1 MWYNGRRSVP
11 ASRPQWPMSVD
22 PRKLAK
28 FRTNARR
35 RIEDLRVK
43 TRDSLEAAVDTMME
57 ERIDSFFRVEEAL
70 EEIDKSLGAIE
81 EEVAVVFDLSGAVRI
96 SSRLEFM
103 EDRYDELDSEVRQR
117 PRRRK
122 RKINLADFLRAAGG
136 GGESLGETR
145 SDITNAFEAYKT
157 LGVEDGG
164 SLADVT
170 AAFRKLAKGLHP
182 DARNG
187 DRSSEPELRRIIE
200 AHQFLKEYLSLS
212 NTEPPFAGRGGFS
225 PAE

>member
-1 MWYNGRRSVP
+1 
-11 ASRPQWPMSVD
+11 MSVD

-28 FRTNARR
+28 FRANARR
-35 RIEDLRVK
+35 RIEDLRARA
-43 TRDSLEAAVDTMME
+43 RDSLEVAVDTMMD
-57 ERIDSFFRVEEAL
+57 ERIDSFFRIEQGL
-70 EEIDKSLGAIE
+70 DEIEKSLATIE
-81 EEVAVVFDLSGAVRI
+81 EEMAAVFDLAGAVRM
-96 SSRLEFM
+96 SSRLEFV
-103 EDRYDELDSEVRQR
+103 EDLFDELDSEVRQR

-122 RKINLADFLRAAGG
+122 RRINLADFLRAAGG
-136 GGESLGETR
+136 SGEPGEPAR
-145 SDITNAFEAYKT
+145 NEITNAFDAYRV
-157 LGVEDGG
+157 LGLEEGC

-170 AAFRKLAKGLHP
+170 AAFRKRAKDLHP